1 MRILMFAT
9 GAFALPTLEAL
20 YAADHEVAAL
30 VTQPVRPGTAC
41 GAPGLREVA
50 AHHGTPIE
58 EPPSVNTP
66 EACQKL
72 AAYRP
77 NLLVVADY
85 GQILGPPVLSI
96 APLGGINLHGS
107 LLPKYRGAAPINWAI
122 YHGERETGVTVI
134 HMTPAVDAGPI
145 LAQAATAIG
154 PDETAPQLEARLAQ
168 LGAPLVVETI
178 EQLERGTARPQP
190 QDPALATPARRL
202 RKTDGQVDWSRPATA
217 IYNQVRALEPW
228 PRTYTWWH
236 RRGKPLRLI
245 LAAVRPVQA
254 ERPAVPSGTVVQAGE
269 GGLLVSTGEG
279 LLSLQAVQPEGK
291 RVLEVDAFL
300 RGYPVRAGDRFGPEQ
315 PALPAVNIQ

>member
-1 MRILMFAT
+1 MFAT

-20 YAADHEVAAL
+20 YAAGHEVAAL
-30 VTQPVRPGTAC
+30 VTQPVRPGAVR

-50 AHHGTPIE
+50 ACHGTPLE
-58 EPPSVNTP
+58 EPQRVNDP
-66 EACQKL
+66 GVCQRL

-85 GQILGPPVLSI
+85 GQILAPHVLSI

-107 LLPKYRGAAPINWAI
+107 LLPRYRGAAPINWAI
-122 YHGERETGVTVI
+122 YHGERQTGVTVI
-134 HMTPAVDAGPI
+134 HMTPAVDTGPI
-145 LAQAATAIG
+145 LAQLETTIG

-168 LGAPLVVETI
+168 LGAPLVVQVI
-178 EQLERGTARPQP
+178 QQLEQGVARPQP
-190 QDPALATPARRL
+190 QDPTLASPARRL
-202 RKTDGQVDWSRPATA
+202 RKSDGLVDWSRPATA

-245 LAAVRPVQA
+245 LGAVRPVGA
-254 ERPAVPSGTVVQAGE
+254 DRPALPIGTVVQAGA
-269 GGLLVSTGEG
+269 GGLLVATGEG
-279 LLSLQAVQPEGK
+279 LLSLHAVQPEGK

-315 PALPAVNIQ
+315 PALPAVYLG